1 MAKRKENCQLLL
13 LGNHPCEDECT
24 LIFYPPHLILTF
36 AHNSQG
42 GGKRTTAP
50 LHQGGGKRTTTPST
64 RGGGKRT
71 TTPLHVY
78 ALDCICMNCA
88 GTVEPI
94 QLENKMPTFEQSFV
108 HWCCYNSS
116 SSTSTVDWNYLITE
130 LPTKDETVK
139 TTWSP
144 KNSVHSSLR
153 SHPLRV

>member
-13 LGNHPCEDECT
+13 RGNPPFEDEGT

-42 GGKRTTAP
+42 GARELLP
-50 LHQGGGKRTTTPST
+50 PST
-64 RGGGKRT
+64 RGGQENYYPLHQRGGKRT

-116 SSTSTVDWNYLITE
+116 SSTSTEDWNYLITE

-144 KNSVHSSLR
+144 KLLWFIFISFI
-153 SHPLRV
+153 